1 LKLGCSLFTSVST
14 MGKPQLRIHYLPL
27 PNPVGKF
34 TMCTWS
40 SPKIRVL
47 ANLNTGR
54 LIWNPEGLHIRS
66 VQTIGCCLFNCCR
79 SVNYRGRAAEAVT
92 KGAAFP
98 SAKIRWTLW
107 KL

>member
-1 LKLGCSLFTSVST
+1 
-14 MGKPQLRIHYLPL
+14 MGKPQLRIHFLGL

-66 VQTIGCCLFNCCR
+66 VQTIELMLV
-79 SVNYRGRAAEAVT
+79 SVVAYLIAAAQLTTEGEPL
-92 KGAAFP
+92 KRLQKKP